1 MTRKCKTGSTGASA
15 GDSHQ
20 RNSHFNHLMV
30 VIMIIMVIMVI
41 MVLMMILGR
50 MVGVMMMNMY
60 PIGKMGCGDH
70 EDDKVKVENDVEIYD
85 EKL

>member
-1 MTRKCKTGSTGASA
+1 
-15 GDSHQ
+15 
-20 RNSHFNHLMV
+20 MV
-30 VIMIIMVIMVI
+30 VIMIIMVIMV
-41 MVLMMILGR
+41 LMLILGR
-50 MVGVMMMNMY
+50 MEGVMMMNMY